1 MGDHLVYRKTFPYE
15 GSVNVPMLV
24 RWPASLGLKARR
36 GQVRQELVELR
47 DVFPTF
53 LDAAGLPRPDSVE
66 GMSLLDILRGKPG
79 RKVLDL
85 EHASCYAPKDGW
97 VALMDQRYKYVYFE
111 HTGQQQLFDLKRD
124 PQELIN
130 LADDPDAAGLV
141 KEWRQRMIEH
151 LSIRGEPWVH
161 DGDLGIL
168 KEPLRRRAANP
179 NVITLSSARPGARE

>member
-1 MGDHLVYRKTFPYE
+1 
-15 GSVNVPMLV
+15 
-24 RWPASLGLKARR
+24 
-36 GQVRQELVELR
+36 VRQELVELR

-130 LADDPDAAGLV
+130 LADDPEAARLV